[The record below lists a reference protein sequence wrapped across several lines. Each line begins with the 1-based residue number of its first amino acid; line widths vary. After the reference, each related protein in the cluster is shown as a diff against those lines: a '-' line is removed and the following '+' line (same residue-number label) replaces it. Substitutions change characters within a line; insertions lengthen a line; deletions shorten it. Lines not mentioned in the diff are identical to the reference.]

1 MTRLFPLVLLALLL
15 LSAPLVHAQETQMP
29 RVIEAVEAQYP
40 DEARERGL
48 SGPVLVSL
56 QLDAEGSVV
65 SAEIEQGLGPLLDE
79 AALQAARQL
88 KFSPATR
95 DGEPVPVRITYRF
108 VFSLA
113 TSEEGGIPRPS
124 TIHGEVMD
132 ADELPIPSATIT
144 VRSTDDPNREPVTRQ
159 ANSNG
164 KFSVPF
170 LEPGT
175 YQVEVQKNGFTTALY
190 DVTLGP
196 GETLTSA
203 FTMVPEDALEV
214 VVYAKQETWREVDRG
229 ELVPDPST
237 LTGVYELTRRDIE
250 STPGSL
256 EDVTRAAHALPG
268 VVSDGDY
275 LAGFHVRGGEQS
287 EVVYL
292 LDRVPLENPFHLAG
306 FNSLFNPDMIH
317 KVTFY
322 AGAAPAEVPSA
333 TSAVMDV
340 TSWDGAPREPG
351 KGIDGAVD
359 LSASSARLFVMG
371 PVDKSERFTF
381 ALAARRT
388 YFEGYFSVM
397 KALNVVD
404 SAFAAPEFSEL
415 SARAA
420 WRPDSRH
427 RIMINALQ
435 SGDSL
440 ALVDSGDDSLVNFEG
455 AFELR
460 NSLSLI
466 SADHRYQTP
475 EGLTWQTT
483 AAYTRDRAFQRR
495 DLAGLRERTTILKRL
510 YARTDLVLPFTKTA
524 RIKLGGD
531 VSRFALDASGDIE
544 DNRLLPTW
552 TQAGVADFGFDLAN
566 VQFGPDPWPEA
577 NLYAQTEIEAN
588 IGQPVVRAG
597 RTLQPALKLRSGV
610 RSTYAGLTGEVLT
623 SPRAGAALVLPT
635 GTIPK
640 VSLGMY
646 QSVQRDAILLAE
658 GYGNPDLTA
667 ERARHIVV
675 GFDQGFPLPGE
686 GTGGL
691 LRVEG
696 YDIRLSNLVVSRD
709 TPPANADVPLYENA
723 GTGSNRGLDVMLA
736 ARAGRINGQLA
747 YGLLFA
753 KRFNPLNERFAQE
766 VAPPQDQRHTLQLAG
781 DYQLFAHWRVSA
793 KYAFHPGRPLARVE
807 VADPEAETVRMTCLN
822 CDRLGPTH
830 NVDIRAEWRRAYRR
844 YRLTFYLELLNV
856 GNIQSDFL
864 PIHDVI
870 DGELNTTML
879 RHLPMRPFLGLRADF

>member
-1 MTRLFPLVLLALLL
+1 
-15 LSAPLVHAQETQMP
+15 MP
-29 RVIEAVEAQYP
+29 RVVEAVEARYP
-40 DEARERGL
+40 EAARERGR

-56 QLDAEGSVV
+56 ELDAEGNVV

-79 AALQAARQL
+79 AALEAARQL
-88 KFSPATR
+88 RFTPALR
-95 DGEPVPVRITYRF
+95 DGEPIATRITYRF
-108 VFSLA
+108 VFSLG

-124 TIHGEVMD
+124 TIHGEVTD
-132 ADELPIPSATIT
+132 ADELPIPGAVVI
-144 VRSTDDPNREPVTRQ
+144 VRSTDDPNREPVQ
-159 ANSNG
+159 LDANSNG
-164 KFSVPF
+164 RFSVPF
-170 LEPGT
+170 LEPGA
-175 YQVEVQKNGFTTALY
+175 YEVEVQKSGFTTAVYEVSLA
-190 DVTLGP
+190 P
-196 GETLTSA
+196 GETLNSA
-203 FTMVPEDALEV
+203 FTMVLEDALEV
-214 VVYAKQETWREVDRG
+214 VVYAKQQTWREIDRG
-229 ELVPDPST
+229 ELAPDPST
-237 LTGVYELTRRDIE
+237 VTGVYELTRRDIE

-275 LAGFHVRGGEQS
+275 LAGFHVRGGEQR

-306 FNSLFNPDMIH
+306 FNSLFNPDMLH

-340 TSWDGAPREPG
+340 QSWDGSPREPG

-359 LSASSARLFVMG
+359 LSASSARVFVMG
-371 PVDKSERFTF
+371 PVDKNEKFTF

-397 KALNVVD
+397 KAVNLID
-404 SAFAAPEFSEL
+404 SAFAAPEFGEL

-427 RIMINALQ
+427 RILITALQ
-435 SGDSL
+435 TGDSL
-440 ALVDSGDDSLVNFEG
+440 ALIDSGDDALVSFEG
-455 AFELR
+455 TFELR
-460 NSLSLI
+460 NSLSMF
-466 SADHRYQTP
+466 SADHRYQTN
-475 EGLTWQTT
+475 GGVDWQTT
-483 AAYTRDRAFQRR
+483 AAYTRDRSYQRR
-495 DLAGLRERTTILKRL
+495 DLAGLRERTTTLKRL
-510 YARTDLVLPFTKTA
+510 FARTDLVLPFADNA

-531 VSRFALDASGDIE
+531 VSRFALDAGGDIE
-544 DNRLLPTW
+544 DNRLLPSW

-566 VQFGPDPWPEA
+566 VQFDPEPWPEA
-577 NLYAQTEIEAN
+577 NLYAQTEIEAPF
-588 IGQPVVRAG
+588 GRPVERAG
-597 RTLQPALKLRSGV
+597 RSIQPALKLRSGV
-610 RSTYAGLTGEVLT
+610 RTTYAGLTGEVLT

-640 VSLGMY
+640 MSLGIY
-646 QSVQRDAILLAE
+646 QTVQRDAILLSE

-667 ERARHIVV
+667 ERARHLVF

-696 YDIRLSNLVVSRD
+696 YDIQLSNLVTSRD
-709 TPPANADVPLYENA
+709 TAPSDPQTPLFANG
-723 GTGSNRGLDVMLA
+723 GTGYNRGVDVMLA
-736 ARAGRINGQLA
+736 ARAGRVNAQLA

-753 KRFNPLNERFAQE
+753 KRFNPLNERFAKE
-766 VAPPQDQRHTLQLAG
+766 VAPPQDQRHTLQVAG
-781 DYQLFAHWRVSA
+781 DYQLFPHWRMSVR
-793 KYAFHPGRPLARVE
+793 YGYHPGRPLATVD
-807 VADPEAETVRMTCLN
+807 VGDAAAETVELTCLN
-822 CDRLGPTH
+822 CTRLGPTH

-844 YRLTFYLELLNV
+844 YRLTFYIELLNV

-870 DGELNTTML
+870 DGELSTVML

>member
-1 MTRLFPLVLLALLL
+1 MTRFVSAAILVLAL
-15 LSAPLVHAQETQMP
+15 SGPAAHAQDTEMP
-29 RVIEAVEAQYP
+29 RVVEAVEARYP
-40 DEARERGL
+40 EEARERGL
-48 SGPVLVSL
+48 SGPVLVGL
-56 QLDAEGSVV
+56 ELDADGNVL
-65 SAEIEQGLGPLLDE
+65 SAEIEQGLGPLLDDAALE
-79 AALQAARQL
+79 AARRLR
-88 KFSPATR
+88 FSPAIR
-95 DGEPVPVRITYRF
+95 NGEPVAVRITYRF

-124 TIHGEVMD
+124 TIHGEVTD
-132 ADELPIPSATIT
+132 ADELPIPGATVT
-144 VRSTDDPNREPVTRQ
+144 VRSKDDPDFEPATRD

-170 LEPGT
+170 LPPGT
-175 YQVEVQKNGFTTALY
+175 YEVEVQKNGFTTALY
-190 DVTLGP
+190 DVTLAP
-196 GETLTSA
+196 GETLNSA

-214 VVYAKQETWREVDRG
+214 VVYAKQQQWREIDRG
-229 ELVPDPST
+229 ELRPDPST
-237 LTGVYELTRRDIE
+237 NTGVYELTRRDIE

-306 FNSLFNPDMIH
+306 FNSLFNPDMLH

-340 TSWDGAPREPG
+340 TSWDGSPREPG

-359 LSASSARLFVMG
+359 LSASSARFFVMG
-371 PVDKSERFTF
+371 PVDKDERFTF

-397 KALNVVD
+397 KALNVID
-404 SAFAAPEFSEL
+404 SAFAAPEFGEL
-415 SARAA
+415 SARVA

-427 RIMINALQ
+427 RILITALQ
-435 SGDSL
+435 TGDSL

-460 NSLSLI
+460 NSLSMF
-466 SADHRYQTP
+466 SADHHFQTP
-475 EGLTWQTT
+475 DGLSWQTT
-483 AAYTRDRAFQRR
+483 AAYTRDRGFQRR

-510 YARTDLVLPFTKTA
+510 FARTDLVLPFSETA
-524 RIKLGGD
+524 RIKVGGD
-531 VSRFALDASGDIE
+531 VSRFELDASGDIE
-544 DNRLLPTW
+544 DNRLLPSW

-566 VQFGPDPWPEA
+566 VTFNPEPWPEA
-577 NLYAQTEIEAN
+577 NVYAQTEIEAN
-588 IGQPVVRAG
+588 LGQPVERAG
-597 RTLQPALKLRSGV
+597 QTLQPALKLRAGF
-610 RSTYAGLTGEVLT
+610 RSTFAGLTGEVLT

-640 VSLGMY
+640 ASLGIY
-646 QSVQRDAILLAE
+646 QTVQRDAILLAE

-667 ERARHIVV
+667 ERARHLVF

-696 YDIRLSNLVVSRD
+696 YDIQLDNLVVSRD
-709 TPPANADVPLYENA
+709 TAPADPEQVLFENA
-723 GTGSNRGLDVMLA
+723 GSGYNRGVDVMLA
-736 ARAGRINGQLA
+736 ARAGRVNGQLA

-753 KRFNPLNERFAQE
+753 KRFNPLNEAFAQE
-766 VAPPQDQRHTLQLAG
+766 VAPPQDQRHTLQVAG
-781 DYQLFAHWRVSA
+781 DYQLFAHWRVSVR
-793 KYAFHPGRPLARVE
+793 YAWHPGRPLAQVQ
-807 VADPEAETVRMTCLN
+807 VADPMDETVEMTCLN
-822 CDRLGPTH
+822 CTRLGPTH
-830 NVDIRAEWRRAYRR
+830 NVDLRAEWRRAYRT

-870 DGELNTTML
+870 DGELSTTML